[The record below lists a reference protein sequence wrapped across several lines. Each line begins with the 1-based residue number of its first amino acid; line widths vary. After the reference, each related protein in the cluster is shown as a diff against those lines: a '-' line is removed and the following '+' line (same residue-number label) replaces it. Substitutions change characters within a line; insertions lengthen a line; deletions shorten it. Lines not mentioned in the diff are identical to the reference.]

1 MPLGPFTKQEH
12 LEIATLGLQ
21 LAVSQTLGVLAGW
34 WLDRHF
40 NSLPWF
46 TLLGAAAGF
55 AAGMYM
61 VVTGARKAQSAA
73 AENLNNKKADK

>member
-40 NSLPWF
+40 SSRF
-46 TLLGAAAGF
+46 CRRDVHGGYGCAQGAGRSRGKF
-55 AAGMYM
+55 
-61 VVTGARKAQSAA
+61 
-73 AENLNNKKADK
+73 E